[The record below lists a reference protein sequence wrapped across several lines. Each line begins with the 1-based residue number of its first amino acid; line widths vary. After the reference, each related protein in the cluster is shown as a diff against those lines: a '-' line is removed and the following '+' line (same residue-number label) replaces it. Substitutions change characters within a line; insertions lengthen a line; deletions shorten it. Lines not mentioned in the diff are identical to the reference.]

1 MRNSLA
7 LNKSTEIR
15 EDREVQVIEATWKV
29 VEEDSGIDDCA
40 GYLVIEV
47 PGTSTRRYR
56 RDGYSYWMASWY
68 GSYQFDPHESLC
80 RAWRI
85 VPHYMPSGVYTVVS
99 IRLRD
104 LAGNNAGF
112 KFRHPRH
119 DPESEFF
126 VDEAGPQIEM
136 VTDNPDYETP
146 ELDLNNI
153 SIEAQPTRPDN
164 PNGETLVTLKY
175 RVRDNMSGVT
185 STSIYLRDPQ
195 GIEHYF
201 QIHPKDGYFH
211 GSRWFP
217 SRDPS
222 PWSDE
227 TWTVLLPVGSA
238 PGIWGVSEIGV
249 WDRADN
255 FKRYD
260 FTEIIHFDVEGQ

>member
-1 MRNSLA
+1 MA
-7 LNKSTEIR
+7 LSKSTEIL
-15 EDREVQVIEATWKV
+15 EDREVQVIEATWEV
-29 VEEDSGIDDCA
+29 VEDSGIVNCA
-40 GYLVIEV
+40 GYLVVEI
-47 PGTSTRRYR
+47 PGTVTWRYR
-56 RDGYSYWMASWY
+56 RDGYSYRMGASY
-68 GSYQFDPHESLC
+68 RSNPQESLC
-80 RAWRI
+80 RARRI

-99 IRLRD
+99 IDMRD
-104 LAGNNAGF
+104 LAGNHAGF
-112 KFRHPRH
+112 EFRHPRH

-136 VTDNPDYETP
+136 ATDNPDYETP

-175 RVRDNMSGVT
+175 RVRDNIAGVT
-185 STSIYLRDPQ
+185 NADIRLRDPQ
-195 GIEHYF
+195 GVEHFFYLY
-201 QIHPKDGYFH
+201 PESGA
-211 GSRWFP
+211 GRFP

-222 PWSDE
+222 SWSDE